1 MLAGEEVPQL
11 REARAPR
18 PADLWSAPKG
28 GSLPSSQA
36 GYHGNAQLEVPP
48 SALRCSF
55 HPEKTLL
62 VLGSSFLLLPKVSQI
77 ARDGKGAMFDSKTG

>member
-1 MLAGEEVPQL
+1 MLAGGEVPQL

-48 SALRCSF
+48 SALGCSV

-62 VLGSSFLLLPKVSQI
+62 VLGSPFLLLP
-77 ARDGKGAMFDSKTG
+77 TGFPDC